1 MFRGAGALANPDFSW
16 LGTSSAELELHAPV
30 EELFPAQA
38 SALVAN
44 RQLSDAEAALVAKC
58 LRKAGSEQNAP
69 PLAASG
75 AALSQ
80 REVRKRPASG
90 TGGGSVVQSGG
101 EETASSTVQKVPD
114 CRAPAAD
121 DTAVVQSAGRLLPP
135 SKGKRSNNR
144 ALKHTVCKKPAV
156 IDDTVVQS
164 SSQQSNNSA
173 AKHIVCKRPA
183 ARTAA
188 RAVRP
193 SGKKRPAAG
202 GHYD

>member
-58 LRKAGSEQNAP
+58 LRKAG
-69 PLAASG
+69 
-75 AALSQ
+75 
-80 REVRKRPASG
+80 
-90 TGGGSVVQSGG
+90 GGPVVQSGQPGG
-101 EETASSTVQKVPD
+101 EETTSSTVQKAPD
-114 CRAPAAD
+114 CRAPASAD
-121 DTAVVQSAGRLLPP
+121 MAVVQSAGRLLPP
-135 SKGKRSNNR
+135 SKGKQSNNR
-144 ALKHTVCKKPAV
+144 ALKHTVCKKPAAV
-156 IDDTVVQS
+156 VDDTVVQLARELLPPTQGH
-164 SSQQSNNSA
+164 SQQSNNSA